1 MPDGKTAAMINSQ
14 NKRRPHLL
22 REISSRSS
30 SALPGRISYRSVTPN
45 TPLFLKE
52 KGGAEERGN
61 FFSREKKFPLS
72 TAHVAT
78 ESCDKL
84 EQQNTTLFLKKGEGL
99 GEGKNLFSREKKFF
113 PSPINPF
120 TLIEL
125 LVVIAI
131 IAILAAVLLPALQS
145 ARGRGRSAG
154 CISNLKQLGMMQFQ
168 YADLSD
174 NWLCPAYYSTSDGGM
189 IYWDFASGSD
199 GREDKENSSGILA
212 RTLNL
217 NGKNSGIHHCPDNN
231 LNKEW
236 SAENSGYGYNEFL
249 SWEYDSWSGRQYS
262 TGMKLAKIKNSSG
275 IAMFADTAAS
285 DYYDQSR
292 LLPTS
297 VLYSPDGING
307 AAVRSG
313 GFAHYRH
320 HRSANI
326 CFADGHA
333 GSWKEIYAGS
343 KGKPA
348 LNYGYLSKDN
358 AMYDPEMK
366 K

>member
-1 MPDGKTAAMINSQ
+1 MIRLSH
-14 NKRRPHLL
+14 K
-22 REISSRSS
+22 
-30 SALPGRISYRSVTPN
+30 N

-52 KGGAEERGN
+52 KGGGALVRMCTDWYGKVRRKAPQKPAFGVHHN
-61 FFSREKKFPLS
+61 ACKASASCTDSALHICRRQMLH
-72 TAHVAT
+72 TAKPCFIRSA
-78 ESCDKL
+78 
-84 EQQNTTLFLKKGEGL
+84 
-99 GEGKNLFSREKKFF
+99 
-113 PSPINPF
+113 F

-145 ARGRGRSAG
+145 ARARGRSAG

-174 NWLCPAYYSTSDGGM
+174 NWLCPAYYSMADGGM

-199 GREDKENSSGILA
+199 GKEDKENSSGILA
-212 RTLNL
+212 RTLNM
-217 NGKNSGIHHCPDNN
+217 NGKNSGVHHCPDNH
-231 LNKEW
+231 LYKEW

-249 SWEYDSWSGRQYS
+249 SWEYDSWSGKQYS
-262 TGMKLAKIKNSSG
+262 TGMKLGKIKNSSG
-275 IAMFADTAAS
+275 IAMFADTAAT

-297 VLYSPDGING
+297 VLYSPDGIKG

-333 GSWKEIYAGS
+333 GSWKEIYPGS

-358 AMYDPEMK
+358 RMYDPEMK
-366 K
+366 R

>member
-1 MPDGKTAAMINSQ
+1 MKHNTRQSEKKFTLIELLVNTSISSLRFF
-14 NKRRPHLL
+14 KRRNKLEL
-22 REISSRSS
+22 Q
-30 SALPGRISYRSVTPN
+30 N

-52 KGGAEERGN
+52 KGGAGERGN

-72 TAHVAT
+72 PAH
-78 ESCDKL
+78 SH
-84 EQQNTTLFLKKGEGL
+84 
-99 GEGKNLFSREKKFF
+99 
-113 PSPINPF
+113 F

-145 ARGRGRSAG
+145 ARARGRSAG

-174 NWLCPAYYSTSDGGM
+174 NWLCPAYYSMADGGM

-199 GREDKENSSGILA
+199 GKEDKENSSGILA
-212 RTLNL
+212 RTLNM
-217 NGKNSGIHHCPDNN
+217 NGKNSGVHHCPDNH
-231 LNKEW
+231 LYKEW

-249 SWEYDSWSGRQYS
+249 SWEYDSWSGKQYS
-262 TGMKLAKIKNSSG
+262 TGMKLGKIKNSSG
-275 IAMFADTAAS
+275 IAMFADTAAT

-297 VLYSPDGING
+297 VLYSPDGIKG

-333 GSWKEIYAGS
+333 GSWKEIYPGS

-358 AMYDPEMK
+358 TMYDPEMK
-366 K
+366 R